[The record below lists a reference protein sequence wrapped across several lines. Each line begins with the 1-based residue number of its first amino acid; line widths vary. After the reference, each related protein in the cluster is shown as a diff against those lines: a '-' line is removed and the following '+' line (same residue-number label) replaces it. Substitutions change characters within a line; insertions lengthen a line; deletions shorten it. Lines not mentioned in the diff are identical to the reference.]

1 MEATN
6 QQSWRSVLDFVST
19 FREPLWSD
27 WKAFMEPLLRTCID
41 AGLDQ
46 HFRAGQSMSQII
58 ISTAKEHGLE
68 KYNPPPPRITLGWN
82 KAEGN
87 RQYFVAYSHLN
98 LLNSAPERVTVV
110 TSENAFS
117 VLRSYMAQLWRE
129 TQATETLL
137 PKALT
142 ETT

>member
-1 MEATN
+1 MNETN
-6 QQSWRSVLDFVST
+6 QQSWRSVVDFVST
-19 FREPLWSD
+19 FPEPLWSD
-27 WKAFMEPLLRTCID
+27 WKAFVGPLLRTCID

-82 KAEGN
+82 KTEGN
-87 RQYFVAYSHLN
+87 RQYFVAYSHSN
-98 LLNSAPERVTVV
+98 LFSSAPENLTVV
-110 TSENAFS
+110 NSESAFS

-129 TQATETLL
+129 TEATEAL
-137 PKALT
+137 PRALMEGT
-142 ETT
+142 